1 MAAGSTGSQPC
12 LTPGLASYRRSRSAP
27 QYRRPT
33 HRDAPLDTSQLR
45 RGGGAEQ
52 LSDDEAERIGRTVA
66 GEGVGGA
73 AGQGHGG
80 VGERGRRGESV
91 GGHRAQWL
99 FMQ

>member
-1 MAAGSTGSQPC
+1 
-12 LTPGLASYRRSRSAP
+12 
-27 QYRRPT
+27 
-33 HRDAPLDTSQLR
+33 
-45 RGGGAEQ
+45 
-52 LSDDEAERIGRTVA
+52 LSDDEAERIARTVA